1 MDFFDDSRLEDPE
14 SLTGADGALRRLAQA
29 GARIRIEAD
38 AAEKPLAG
46 LTPDH
51 RPRAVVAI
59 GADARLLRAVLEP
72 VCPLPFVAWPR
83 HGLPGWAGALD
94 LVLVLAG
101 DGADPD
107 LISTV
112 GQAVHRGSQLI
123 VACPQPSAIAEHVTG
138 RDAVLLPNQTGD
150 TLASAVAMLT
160 ALRQMQLGPDV
171 APEQVAQAV
180 DRIAEDCSPYVDVS
194 ENPAKELALGLA
206 DAQPL
211 VWGGSVLAARA
222 SRRIAEA
229 LRSATGRPALA
240 AHSSELIPM
249 VDAAMA
255 RNVFDDPFE
264 DPQPTD
270 RRPGLVILD
279 DRTGDELTDAAQ
291 NQLRDLAGRRD
302 VRVCAVSQD
311 TGSDLERYAGLLQ
324 TGRYGAAYLAIG
336 LNRSTGS

>member
-1 MDFFDDSRLEDPE
+1 MDLFDDSRLEDPDA
-14 SLTGADGALRRLAQA
+14 LIAADAGLRWLAEA

-38 AAEKPLAG
+38 AAEEPLARFSSE
-46 LTPDH
+46 H

-83 HGLPGWAGALD
+83 HGLPGWVGALD

-101 DGADPD
+101 DGSDPD
-107 LISTV
+107 LIATV
-112 GQAVHRGSQLI
+112 GQAVHRGSQLV
-123 VACPQPSAIAEHVTG
+123 VACSRPSAIAEHVTG
-138 RDAVLLPNQTGD
+138 RDAVLLPNQTQD
-150 TLASAVAMLT
+150 TLAAAVVMLT
-160 ALRQMQLGPDV
+160 ALRQMDLGPDV
-171 APEQVAQAV
+171 VPEEVARAV
-180 DRIAEDCSPYVDVS
+180 DRVAEESSPYVDVS

-206 DAQPL
+206 EAQPL

-222 SRRIAEA
+222 SRRVAEA
-229 LRSATGRPALA
+229 LRTASGRPALA

-249 VDAAMA
+249 VDGAAP
-255 RNVFDDPFE
+255 RNVFADPFE
-264 DPQPTD
+264 DPQPAD

-291 NQLRDLAGRRD
+291 NQLRDVADRRD
-302 VRVCAVSQD
+302 VRVCAVSRD
-311 TGSDLERYAGLLQ
+311 TGGDLERYAGLLQ

-336 LNRSTGS
+336 LGRAAD